1 MFLCLLIGFQQVYP
15 AYAQISVD
23 SAASTSNQAG
33 VTNAPN
39 GVPVVDIVRPNSAGI
54 SHNKFTD
61 YNVSTDGLILNN
73 SKTLGTSQLGGIIL
87 GNPNLASGNQATK
100 IINEVTSTNPSSLQG
115 MTEVF
120 GQSADVIVANPNG
133 ITCRGCSFTN
143 TPKATLTTGTP
154 QLDSTGALTN
164 LSINRGTITI
174 EGEGFNNSDGKAQIL
189 SRAIQVNAGIQ
200 AGEIEIISGRNDHN
214 PQTGITTTKADD
226 GSTKPSFAIDSSA
239 LGGMYAG
246 KITLKGTENG
256 VGFRLSG
263 DMAASVNDLVI
274 TNSGK
279 IEIKNVAA
287 QRNIQVTTNNGHDID
302 IDGVVTSEGETNLN
316 SSANI
321 NLNVDTTIESAGV
334 NTNLTATD
342 TITNNQAA
350 VIASQDLNIN
360 AGNVENQEG
369 VFLALNDVTIQGLT
383 DGTNT
388 GTLDNLSGSIESIA
402 GNVEI
407 RADTLNNIGS
417 AQVQTDVKEYYF
429 RFRQS
434 TVPNNLAHGY
444 DISPEGYAQLYDGNN
459 TYVVAANPLLIEQ
472 TLADQGANL
481 EDYYDAV
488 NDRYT
493 FEVADWLAL
502 APNTTA
508 EWRDIL
514 GSRSN
519 AAIPRLAQRD
529 IPWALYSPDE
539 EQNAPSNGYFIATLR
554 TDELVAGTNKSASII
569 SQSGNINITA
579 NDITN
584 DHSFISAA
592 QDINLTGTT
601 LVNTGTDLFQRVIE
615 GVSYNNTALAFR
627 ETGWGSWIQARRDS
641 QTRFS
646 DVVGEVPSA
655 ITAGGNVTGNFTGD
669 VIISAIPS
677 SDIQE
682 LEVNGANFSIIRD
695 EFISG
700 NRQSAFFD
708 NTALVVPS
716 TNNNFKFETRF
727 DFTDLGTFFG
737 SEFFISRIAGD
748 FDPED
753 IPRRLG
759 DAFIDN
765 RYINDQVLATGRKF
779 LDNAFTSDTDQVKA
793 LLERGIAAQTDLNL
807 SPFIAL
813 TPEQQ
818 AALTQDI
825 VWYEERV
832 VDGETLLV
840 PQLYLA
846 SATLDETGSRLK
858 SSTISAGGNLNLTAD
873 NINVTNARVNA
884 GGNIDI
890 DAVENLVSIGGV
902 IDGNDINIDAGQDI
916 ILTTQKTSFGD
927 PTVQSGTLQGRQGG
941 TFAEGDLNVTAGNLV
956 ALVGSD
962 ASAGG
967 DVNFSGT
974 DVLVDT
980 LSLERNADHTSTDGK
995 RFISSQQANTL
1006 SSVTSGGNLNI
1017 NATNSVRLRGAD
1029 LSAQNDLNVT
1039 ALAGDVTL
1047 DTVQNITQHS
1057 LRNGEKSNGD
1067 DFDLRHV
1074 GTSLS
1079 TTDGD
1084 VNIRTT
1090 LGDITLENTTIDSG
1104 NDINLEATT
1113 GKVELLAAV
1122 DREFSQH
1129 TSTKSNAAVVR
1140 YKHRE
1145 KEDTYV
1151 RHTILTGEGNL
1162 NITAAD
1168 GVTVQYRATGDLAD
1182 DINQLS
1188 QAPGLAYL
1196 ADLQN
1201 DPNIDFEGIREIHRE
1216 FSESSTSL
1224 GPAAAAVIAIA
1235 IAVATQQYG
1244 LAAKVGTAVGGSGVT
1259 ATAAGAGFS
1268 ALASQA
1274 GVSLI
1279 NNGGDLGAVFEE
1291 LASIDTVRSV
1301 AAAALTAGLLDAAG
1315 LESAIVK
1322 DGKLDLSLATD
1333 ISNQLKTVGIN
1344 TLVDATISGE
1354 DLGDALKNNLQFAA
1368 VALITSQVSQEIGTA
1383 FRNNDIDRGLQL
1395 IAHAA
1400 TGCAAGA
1407 IGGGSCG
1414 AVAAGQVAGELVG
1427 LAYENISEDQLT
1439 KELSELRSSGVTD
1452 PRVLEG
1458 KVFEWRARGANI
1470 AKIVGGVGAA
1480 LAGGDARDVNLGAEA
1495 GANAAENNALLL
1507 LLIPAAAA
1515 VLEAVDK
1522 GIVAYDAYRLAQ
1534 AIEAGDDEAAAQ
1546 IAKEFAV
1553 SAGIEL
1559 SIGAALPGSAV
1570 AVKLADSLKKAGLD
1584 DLASTFNAA
1593 SNGVEGAGSSATRVS
1608 VKLTSEK
1615 IKNTGDFF
1623 GNTTYTSKVLDDI
1636 DRGDFHSFP
1645 ESVKTFQKD
1654 GFITRLKGGDGIVR
1668 EKLEIPGTYKGRKG
1682 NFEFIK
1688 EPNGEIN
1695 HRLFKEIR

>member
-23 SAASTSNQAG
+23 SAASTANQAG
-33 VTNAPN
+33 ITNAPN
-39 GVPVVDIVRPNSAGI
+39 GVPIVDIVRPNSAGI

-154 QLDSTGALTN
+154 QL
-164 LSINRGTITI
+164 
-174 EGEGFNNSDGKAQIL
+174 IL

-321 NLNVDTTIESAGV
+321 SLNVDTTIESAGV

-417 AQVQTDVKEYYF
+417 AQVQTDIKEYYF

-669 VIISAIPS
+669 VTISAIPS

-974 DVLVDT
+974 EVLVDT

-1067 DFDLRHV
+1067 DFDLRHI

-1122 DREFSQH
+1122 DRDFSQH
-1129 TSTKSNAAVVR
+1129 TSTKSNAAW
-1140 YKHRE
+1140 YKYESKGHE
-1145 KEDTYV
+1145 YETVK
-1151 RHTILTGEGNL
+1151 HTILTGEGNL

-1168 GVTVQYRATGDLAD
+1168 GVTVQYEQTGRLSD
-1182 DINQLS
+1182 DIDQLAQS
-1188 QAPGLAYL
+1188 PGLAWMS
-1196 ADLQN
+1196 DLRD
-1201 DPNIDFEGIREIHRE
+1201 DPNVDWQGVEAIYRDWHIEQEGL
-1216 FSESSTSL
+1216 S
-1224 GPAAAAVIAIA
+1224 GPAMAVIAIV
-1235 IAVATQQYG
+1235 ITVAT
-1244 LAAKVGTAVGGSGVT
+1244 SGVGST
-1259 ATAAGAGFS
+1259 LFGVQGAATAAGASATSAATASGASFAAATNAGFAATS
-1268 ALASQA
+1268 SFSGAIAASNAVFTGLVSQA
-1274 GVSLI
+1274 TVSVI
-1279 NNGGDLGAVFEE
+1279 NNKGNLGNVFEE
-1291 LASIDTVRSV
+1291 LASADTVRNL
-1301 AAAALTAGLLDAAG
+1301 AASALTSGLTAQFG
-1315 LESAIVK
+1315 
-1322 DGKLDLSLATD
+1322 GNLDLLGQVDGAPAGEIFGHLQEQLITAGISTAVDSTIGGSDFSDSLK
-1333 ISNQLKTVGIN
+1333 SNLRFAG
-1344 TLVDATISGE
+1344 
-1354 DLGDALKNNLQFAA
+1354 AA
-1368 VALITSQVSQEIGTA
+1368 VLGAQVSQEIGQA
-1383 FRNNDIDRGLQL
+1383 FQDKNIDRGTQL

-1400 TGCAAGA
+1400 LGCAAGA
-1407 IGGGSCG
+1407 VGTGNCG
-1414 AVAAGQVAGELVG
+1414 AGSVSQLAGEISSIVHGELTV
-1427 LAYENISEDQLT
+1427 ENVEDVT
-1439 KELSELRSSGVTD
+1439 KNFAVQN
-1452 PRVLEG
+1452 V
-1458 KVFEWRARGANI
+1458 NI
-1470 AKIVGGVGAA
+1470 ARLSGGIAAA
-1480 LAGGDARDVNLGAEA
+1480 LAGGDADDVNLGANL
-1495 GANAAENNALLL
+1495 GGTAAENNNLLTIL
-1507 LLIPAAAA
+1507 AAATAAAA
-1515 VLEAVDK
+1515 RGCSKIKSCSVKAGQQVGKVVSKLSKSSSKNADDIIK
-1522 GIVAYDAYRLAQ
+1522 SAARPSKSGSQDTRALQ
-1534 AIEAGDDEAAAQ
+1534 A
-1546 IAKEFAV
+1546 
-1553 SAGIEL
+1553 
-1559 SIGAALPGSAV
+1559 
-1570 AVKLADSLKKAGLD
+1570 LKKRLDKKDIAFKGLD
-1584 DLASTFNAA
+1584 KNVDTANKLIRDILKSENRVIRDKV
-1593 SNGVEGAGSSATRVS
+1593 SNGD
-1608 VKLTSEK
+1608 K
-1615 IKNTGDFF
+1615 IR
-1623 GNTTYTSKVLDDI
+1623 DI
-1636 DRGDFHSFP
+1636 FDPVTKRGVRLRNNEFD
-1645 ESVKTFQKD
+1645 TF
-1654 GFITRLKGGDGIVR
+1654 V
-1668 EKLEIPGTYKGRKG
+1668 
-1682 NFEFIK
+1682 NF
-1688 EPNGEIN
+1688 
-1695 HRLFKEIR
+1695 